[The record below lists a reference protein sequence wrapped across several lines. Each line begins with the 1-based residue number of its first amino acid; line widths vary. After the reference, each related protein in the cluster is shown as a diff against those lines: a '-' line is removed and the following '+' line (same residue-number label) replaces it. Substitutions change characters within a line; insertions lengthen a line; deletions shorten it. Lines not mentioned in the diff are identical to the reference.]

1 MRGCAEM
8 RLSMSSSVQAKGYR
22 GSGFGQRELER
33 GEDGIFK
40 GADN

>member
-8 RLSMSSSVQAKGYR
+8 RLSMSSSVQAK
-22 GSGFGQRELER
+22 QVLDRELER